1 MIDCSQD
8 QIKGSP
14 TKLETKMR
22 MQFLPKLIGR
32 VSPGGIDRS
41 VLVLPARLGVLN
53 IINPDTDSAQKFK
66 DAERLCKPLV
76 EKLLSSDT
84 GLDGVASGQKLFYT
98 EIQKE
103 NERRA
108 STQYSILKSI

>member
-1 MIDCSQD
+1 MRVIDCSQD

-32 VSPGGIDRS
+32 VSPEGIDKS
-41 VLVLPARLGVLN
+41 VLVLPARLGGLN
-53 IINPDTDSAQKFK
+53 IINPETDHAQKFK
-66 DAERLCKPLV
+66 DSESLCKPLV

-84 GLDGVASGQKLFYT
+84 GSPSVFQ
-98 EIQKE
+98 
-103 NERRA
+103 
-108 STQYSILKSI
+108 